1 MMLFYLFSVPYYLF
15 VHVIIG
21 ANKMVEKEVIPPVYK
36 KKDLDIRLH
45 VENPHTY
52 FGVPHNSTSSIELI
66 AQMNECD
73 YKEEIYYLNYSHK
86 PITIINRN
94 GLAVTIKEKTSLAT
108 RDIII
113 RKILTFNN
121 YSLKS
126 AISAIQATTE
136 IDDIELLEIRKAFT
150 SLDNPNIR
158 VATVLIDYKI
168 NAEEMRK
175 MGNTIY
181 HYQTDLLITYNGNQT
196 HADHPYCARFLNI
209 GSFGITNEYP
219 FQKELNFKIRYVN
232 HDRNAQPLY
241 MNILGKIHLI
251 RPQKDSP
258 VRNIRIK
265 DSSGKYVDKTFGN
278 YIQLFYN
285 SESDPDIINPSGL
298 SHVKYCLDDAKLKF
312 GLYDSYAD
320 AVNSKSTDSM
330 RKEELLKLSHQL
342 EVSKHNNAL
351 ERLEAETKLEA
362 VKNENTLKK
371 QELDKQAME
380 LKAKQ
385 TQLDTELLGLENQ
398 KRILDMSRR
407 QMEETIERD
416 SKHFEETIK
425 RMRAEH
431 EDALRHEAQRVKEM
445 YEARSAARKDA
456 IDFIKFVPGV
466 IIGIGAI
473 AALYIKLKDQKPC

>member
-1 MMLFYLFSVPYYLF
+1 M
-15 VHVIIG
+15 I
-21 ANKMVEKEVIPPVYK
+21 EKEVIPPVYSK
-36 KKDLDIRLH
+36 QGLDIRLH
-45 VENPHTY
+45 VDNPHTY

-73 YKEEIYYLNYSHK
+73 YKEEIFYLNYSSK

-94 GLAVTIKEKTSLAT
+94 GLAVTVKEKTSLAT

-113 RKILTFNN
+113 RKVITFNN
-121 YSLKS
+121 YSLRS
-126 AISAIQATTE
+126 AIAAIQFTTE
-136 IDDIELLEIRKAFT
+136 IDDVELLEIRKALSGLENHNT
-150 SLDNPNIR
+150 R

-196 HADHPYCARFLNI
+196 HADHPYCARFLNV
-209 GSFGITNEYP
+209 GAFGITNEYP

-265 DSSGKYVDKTFGN
+265 DNTGKYVDKTFGN
-278 YIQLFYN
+278 YIQVFYN
-285 SESDPDIINPSGL
+285 SESDPDIINPTGL
-298 SHVKYCLDDAKLKF
+298 THSKYSLEDAKLKF
-312 GLYDSYAD
+312 GLYDTYAE
-320 AVNSKSTDSM
+320 AVNSKSTDAV

-342 EVSKHNNAL
+342 EVSKHENAL
-351 ERLEAETKLEA
+351 EKLEAETRLEA
-362 VKNENTLKK
+362 IKNENAIQK
-371 QELDKQAME
+371 QLLDKQGIE
-380 LKAKQ
+380 LKSKQ
-385 TQLDTELLGLENQ
+385 TQLDTELMGLENQ

-407 QMEETIERD
+407 QMEDTLDRD
-416 SKHFEETIK
+416 NKRFEETIR

-431 EDALRHEAQRVKEM
+431 EDALRHEAQKAKEV
-445 YEARSAARKDA
+445 YESRANARKDT

-473 AALYIKLKDQKPC
+473 AALYVRLRDSKASA